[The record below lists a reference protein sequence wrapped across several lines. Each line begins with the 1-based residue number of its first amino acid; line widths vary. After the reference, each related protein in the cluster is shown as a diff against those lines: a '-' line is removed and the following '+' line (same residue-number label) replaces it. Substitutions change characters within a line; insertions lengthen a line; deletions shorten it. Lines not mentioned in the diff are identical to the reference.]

1 MALLDALIEFDAAL
15 EWPLD
20 DPLLADE
27 PPSDVEPDG
36 WLAQPLSAEV
46 A

>member
-1 MALLDALIEFDAAL
+1 MSLFDALIEFDAAL

-20 DPLLADE
+20 DPLLADDQ
-27 PPSDVEPDG
+27 PTMIVNADG
-36 WLAQPLSAEV
+36 WGAPTPPTA

>member
-1 MALLDALIEFDAAL
+1 VKLFDALLEFDAAL

-20 DPLLADE
+20 DPFLDE
-27 PPSDVEPDG
+27 TAAVVPEAPVVVAAPD
-36 WLAQPLSAEV
+36 AV

>member
-1 MALLDALIEFDAAL
+1 MTLFAALIEFDAAL

-20 DPLLADE
+20 DPLLADDQ
-27 PPSDVEPDG
+27 PSGVVAPGG
-36 WLAQPLSAEV
+36 WGTQPSPVV